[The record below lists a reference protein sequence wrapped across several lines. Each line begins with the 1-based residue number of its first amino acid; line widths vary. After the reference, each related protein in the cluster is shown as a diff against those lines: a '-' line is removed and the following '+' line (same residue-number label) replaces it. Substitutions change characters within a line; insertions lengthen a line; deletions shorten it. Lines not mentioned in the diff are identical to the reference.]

1 MEERQTNN
9 TGSSVIPIVAIVGR
23 PNVGKS
29 TLFNRLCRDRRA
41 IVDDTPGITRDRLIA
56 QVTWGDRSF
65 CLVDTGG
72 IEEESGQPHLKTQVR
87 QQAQMALEEADLVI
101 FLADGKEGLH
111 SGDATVVDLLR
122 RSGKPVIYGV
132 NKIDGPEQENASY
145 EFYGL
150 GVEKLFPISAAHGY
164 GVRDMM
170 DTLVE
175 MLPPETTEEEAAKGI
190 RVAII
195 GRPNVGKSSLLNRIM
210 GSERVLVSD
219 LPGTTRDAIDVSVT
233 LNDQAYVLIDT
244 PGIRR
249 RSKTRDKIEKF
260 SVLKALKSIDRS
272 QVAVLLLDGSEGVTA
287 QDVRIAG
294 YIHERGR
301 GGVVVI
307 NKWDLVQQDPNRVA
321 EITQSV
327 NDALKFMPY
336 APQLRMSAL
345 TGKGVSTLLPTLNV
359 VFSQYC
365 TRVQTSAV
373 NEVLT
378 AAVSRHEPPMH
389 GRRRTK
395 ILYGAQVSSQP
406 PTFVLFVSYPEA
418 MHFSYQRYLTN
429 QIRKAFSLD
438 LTPVRLIFR
447 GREKGKAKRRRRRG

>member
-307 NKWDLVQQDPNRVA
+307 NKWDLVQQDPDRVA

-327 NDALKFMPY
+327 NEALKFMPY

>member
-1 MEERQTNN
+1 MEEGQTNN
-9 TGSSVIPIVAIVGR
+9 IGSSVIPIVAIVGR

-41 IVDDTPGITRDRLIA
+41 IVDDTPGITRDRIIA
-56 QVTWGDRSF
+56 QVSWGDRSF

-72 IEEESGQPHLKTQVR
+72 IEEETGQPSLQMQVR

-111 SGDATVVDLLR
+111 PGDATVVDLLR
-122 RSGKPVIYGV
+122 RSGKPVLYGV
-132 NKIDGPEQENASY
+132 NKIDGPEQENGSY

-170 DTLVE
+170 DTLVG
-175 MLPPETTEEEAAKGI
+175 MLPPETTEEEAAKGT

-195 GRPNVGKSSLLNRIM
+195 GRPNVGKSSLVNRLL

-233 LNDQAYVLIDT
+233 LSDREYLLIDT

-249 RSKTRDKIEKF
+249 RSKTREKIEKF
-260 SVLKALKSIDRS
+260 SVLKALKSIDRC
-272 QVAVLLLDGSEGVTA
+272 QVAVLLLDGSEGITV

-301 GGVVVI
+301 GAIVVI
-307 NKWDLVQQDPNRVA
+307 NKWDLVQQDPNKVA

-336 APQLRMSAL
+336 APQLRISAL
-345 TGKGVSTLLPTLNV
+345 TGKRVSTLLPMLNK

-373 NEVLT
+373 NDVLT
-378 AAVSRHEPPMH
+378 TAVSRHEPPMH
-389 GRRRTK
+389 GGRRTK
-395 ILYGAQVSSQP
+395 ILYGAQVTSQP

-418 MHFSYQRYLTN
+418 IHFSYQRYLTN

>member
-9 TGSSVIPIVAIVGR
+9 KGSSVIPIVAIVGR

-327 NDALKFMPY
+327 NEALKFMPY

>member
-327 NDALKFMPY
+327 NEALKFMPY

>member
-72 IEEESGQPHLKTQVR
+72 IEEESGQPNLKTQVR

-175 MLPPETTEEEAAKGI
+175 MLPPETTEEEAEKGI

-327 NDALKFMPY
+327 NEALKFMPY

>member
-9 TGSSVIPIVAIVGR
+9 NGSSVIPIVAIVGR

-327 NDALKFMPY
+327 NEALKFMPY

-418 MHFSYQRYLTN
+418 IHFSYQRYLTN

>member
-9 TGSSVIPIVAIVGR
+9 NGSSVIPIVAIVGR

-327 NDALKFMPY
+327 NEALKFMPY